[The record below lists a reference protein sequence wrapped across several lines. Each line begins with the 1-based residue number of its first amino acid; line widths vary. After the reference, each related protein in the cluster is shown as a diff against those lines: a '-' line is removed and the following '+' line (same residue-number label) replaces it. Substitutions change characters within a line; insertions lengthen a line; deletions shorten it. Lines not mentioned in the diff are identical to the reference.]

1 MENHERKDHWEKVFK
16 EKKLTEVSWY
26 QSRPG
31 TSIDMIHSS
40 GLPKEASIIDIGS
53 GDSFLIDYLIDEG
66 YTNLYALDI
75 SATAL
80 ERAKARLGK
89 KADGVHWI
97 VSDVLDFMTEV
108 KFDFWHDRAAFHFLT
123 DDEDIARY
131 VEIVKQNVKGYLSIG
146 TFSDKGPLKC
156 SGLEIKQYS
165 EDMLAQRFQEEFKK
179 VKCLSEKHTTP
190 AQSVQEF
197 TFCLFKKKWDK

>member
-1 MENHERKDHWEKVFK
+1 MEKHERKDHWEKVFK

-26 QSRPG
+26 QSRPV

-53 GDSFLIDYLIDEG
+53 GDSFLIDYLLDEG
-66 YTNLYALDI
+66 YTNLYVLDI

-89 KADGVHWI
+89 KAARVHWI
-97 VSDVLDFMTEV
+97 VSDVLDFMSEV

-123 DDEDIARY
+123 DAKDIARY

-165 EDMLAQRFQEEFKK
+165 EDMLSQRFQEAFNK
-179 VKCLSEKHTTP
+179 VKCLNEKHTTP

-197 TFCLFKKKWDK
+197 TFCLFKKKLDK